1 MNNDLFKAPRSVF
14 TGPEFRGLSVRAK
27 LLYLAVCAHPGLS
40 ACGVGRWDEEVLAT
54 LCPDLTYREC
64 MAAGFE
70 LMVSGLI
77 VFDPVAGLVGPRGF
91 LSWINL
97 GQERV
102 ANAVVAS
109 FYDASSPVVISCLAM
124 DGANWAVENSRKST
138 FAQVDKGLRDLVDR
152 INPDNLVRRLRDI
165 MSLMQNTFNLMSR
178 VQKNFEEKSD
188 LDDMGYNLLTAIFGG
203 ISTFSQSDY
212 AVSVELL
219 TKFKKTHIIDI
230 NNKDDGINSYISKDD
245 TYTNG
250 YKADNSK
257 DDILVSN
264 KSVTNNLLTSKLTYR
279 GKKPRLQ
286 LVSNTSTPE
295 PVENLPKAVDNSLV
309 PVENIQAPVDN
320 FSKPVENSA
329 KPKRVAYSPEFEQF
343 WAAFPKARRVGKK
356 GAYAKWVQVMRKGE
370 ASFEEIMEGLERYK
384 AGWNPAYYH
393 MPTTWLNKG
402 LWDGDYQPRA
412 RSTMQRFAAIA
423 MQAAEDQNNNN
434 TIWEENENEF

>member
-70 LMVSGLI
+70 LMAAGLI

-109 FYDASSPVVISCLAM
+109 FYDASSLVVISCLAM

-138 FAQVDKGLRDLVDR
+138 FAQVDKGLRDLVSR
-152 INPDNLVRRLRDI
+152 IDPDNLVRRLRDI

-188 LDDMGYNLLTAIFGG
+188 LDDMVYNLLNSMIVG
-203 ISTFSQSDY
+203 ISTFPQSDY

-230 NNKDDGINSYISKDD
+230 NNKDVDINSYISKDD
-245 TYTNG
+245 TYVNDN
-250 YKADNSK
+250 KAYFSK
-257 DDILVSN
+257 DDILASN
-264 KSVTNNLLTSKLTYR
+264 KSVTNNLQSSKLTYR
-279 GKKPRLQ
+279 GEKPRLQ
-286 LVSNTSTPE
+286 LVSNTQIAE
-295 PVENLPKAVDNSLV
+295 PVENLPL
-309 PVENIQAPVDN
+309 PVDN
-320 FSKPVENSA
+320 FSEPVENKSTR
-329 KPKRVAYSPEFEQF
+329 KRAAYSAEFEQF
-343 WAAFPKARRVGKK
+343 WVAFPKARRVGKK
-356 GAYAKWVQVMRKGE
+356 GAYAKWVQVIRKGE
-370 ASFEEIMEGLERYK
+370 ATFEEIMEGLERYK

-423 MQAAEDQNNNN
+423 MQAAEDQNNN
-434 TIWEENENEF
+434 THWEETDNGF

>member
-40 ACGVGRWDEEVLAT
+40 ACGVGSWDKETLAG
-54 LCPDLTYREC
+54 LCPDLTFREC
-64 MAAGFE
+64 MEAAFE
-70 LMVSGLI
+70 LFEAGLI
-77 VFDPVAGLVGPRGF
+77 VFDPVTGEVGPRGF

-97 GQERV
+97 GRSRDANHAV
-102 ANAVVAS
+102 AK
-109 FYDASSPVVISCLAM
+109 FYDTSSPVVILCLAV
-124 DGANWAVENSRKST
+124 DAVCWAVDNSKKST
-138 FAQVDKGLRDLVDR
+138 FAQVEAGLCDLVDR
-152 INPDNLVRRLRDI
+152 LEPDNLVRRLTDL
-165 MSLMQNTFNLMSR
+165 MSLRTESFMTHSR
-178 VQKNFEEKSD
+178 FVSEKSD
-188 LDDMGYNLLTAIFGG
+188 LHDMVYNLLNSMIVG
-203 ISTFSQSDY
+203 ISTFPQSDY

-219 TKFKKTHIIDI
+219 TKLKKTHIIDI

-245 TYTNG
+245 TYTNR

-257 DDILVSN
+257 DDILASN
-264 KSVTNNLLTSKLTYR
+264 KSVTNNLQSSKLTYR

-295 PVENLPKAVDNSLV
+295 PVENLPL
-309 PVENIQAPVDN
+309 PVDN
-320 FSKPVENSA
+320 FSEPVEN
-329 KPKRVAYSPEFEQF
+329 KNTRKRATYSPEFEQF

-356 GAYAKWVQVMRKGE
+356 GAYAKWVQVIRKGE
-370 ASFEEIMEGLERYK
+370 ATFEEIMEGLERYK

-402 LWDGDYQPRA
+402 LWDGEYQPNRQ

-434 TIWEENENEF
+434 TIWEEQDNEF

>member
-64 MAAGFE
+64 MEAAFE
-70 LMVSGLI
+70 LFEAGLI

-97 GQERV
+97 GRSRDANHAV
-102 ANAVVAS
+102 AK
-109 FYDASSPVVISCLAM
+109 FYDTSSPVVILCLAV
-124 DGANWAVENSRKST
+124 DAVCWAVDNSKKST
-138 FAQVDKGLRDLVDR
+138 FAQVDKGLRDLVSR
-152 INPDNLVRRLRDI
+152 IDPDNLARRLRDI

-188 LDDMGYNLLTAIFGG
+188 LDDMVYNLLNSMIVG
-203 ISTFSQSDY
+203 ISTFPQSDY

-219 TKFKKTHIIDI
+219 TKLKKTHIIDI

-245 TYTNG
+245 TYTNR

-257 DDILVSN
+257 DDILAFSKPTINKLVS
-264 KSVTNNLLTSKLTYR
+264 KKPTIK
-279 GKKPRLQ
+279 GKKCHKPHLQ
-286 LVSNTSTPE
+286 LVLDAE
-295 PVENLPKAVDNSLV
+295 PVENLPL
-309 PVENIQAPVDN
+309 
-320 FSKPVENSA
+320 PVENSVEPVEN
-329 KPKRVAYSPEFEQF
+329 KNTRKRATYSPEFEQF

-356 GAYAKWVQVMRKGE
+356 GAYAKWVQVIRKGE
-370 ASFEEIMEGLERYK
+370 ATFEEIMEGLERYK

-402 LWDGDYQPRA
+402 LWDGEYQPNRQ

-423 MQAAEDQNNNN
+423 MQAAEDQNNN
-434 TIWEENENEF
+434 THWEETDNEF

>member
-1 MNNDLFKAPRSVF
+1 MNNDLFKASRSVF

-70 LMVSGLI
+70 LMASGLI
-77 VFDPVAGLVGPRGF
+77 VFDSVAGLVGPRGF

-152 INPDNLVRRLRDI
+152 IDPDNLVRRLRDI

-188 LDDMGYNLLTAIFGG
+188 LDDMVYKLLNSMIVG
-203 ISTFSQSDY
+203 ISTFPQSDY

-219 TKFKKTHIIDI
+219 TKLKKTHIIDI

-257 DDILVSN
+257 DDILASN
-264 KSVTNNLLTSKLTYR
+264 KSVTNNLQSSKLTYR

-295 PVENLPKAVDNSLV
+295 PVENLPL
-309 PVENIQAPVDN
+309 PVDN
-320 FSKPVENSA
+320 FSEPVENKNTRKRATYSA
-329 KPKRVAYSPEFEQF
+329 EFEQF

-356 GAYAKWVQVMRKGE
+356 GAYAKWVQVIRKGE
-370 ASFEEIMEGLERYK
+370 ATFEEIMEGLERYK

-402 LWDGDYQPRA
+402 LWDGDYQPQQ

-434 TIWEENENEF
+434 TIWEEQDNEF

>member
-1 MNNDLFKAPRSVF
+1 MG
-14 TGPEFRGLSVRAK
+14 TEFRGLSVRAK

-70 LMVSGLI
+70 LMAAGLI

-109 FYDASSPVVISCLAM
+109 FYDASSLVVISCLAM

-138 FAQVDKGLRDLVDR
+138 FAQVDKGLRDLVSR
-152 INPDNLVRRLRDI
+152 IDPDNLVRRLRDI

-203 ISTFSQSDY
+203 ISTFPQSDY
-212 AVSVELL
+212 AVSELL
-219 TKFKKTHIIDI
+219 LPTFEKAVIIYNYIKETNNI
-230 NNKDDGINSYISKDD
+230 NKP
-245 TYTNG
+245 T
-250 YKADNSK
+250 
-257 DDILVSN
+257 
-264 KSVTNNLLTSKLTYR
+264 TNNLTSNKLTTNKLVTNKLVTNKLVTNAR
-279 GKKPRLQ
+279 AREEQLQ
-286 LVSNTSTPE
+286 LE
-295 PVENLPKAVDNSLV
+295 ENL
-309 PVENIQAPVDN
+309 Q
-320 FSKPVENSA
+320 PVENSMLPVEN
-329 KPKRVAYSPEFEQF
+329 KSTRKRATYSPEFEQF

-356 GAYAKWVQVMRKGE
+356 GAYAKWQQVLRKGE
-370 ASFEEIMEGLERYK
+370 ATFEEIMEGLERYK
-384 AGWNPAYYH
+384 AGWSPAYYH

-402 LWDGDYQPRA
+402 LWDGDYQPNRQ

-423 MQAAEDQNNNN
+423 MQAAEDQNNN
-434 TIWEENENEF
+434 THWEENENEF

>member
-14 TGPEFRGLSVRAK
+14 TGPEFSGLSVRAK

-40 ACGVGRWDEEVLAT
+40 ACGVGRWDEEVLAA

-70 LMVSGLI
+70 LMAAGLI

-152 INPDNLVRRLRDI
+152 IDPDNLVRRLRDI

-188 LDDMGYNLLTAIFGG
+188 LHDMVYKLLNSMIVG
-203 ISTFSQSDY
+203 ISTFPQSDY

-230 NNKDDGINSYISKDD
+230 NNKDVDINSYISKDD
-245 TYTNG
+245 IL
-250 YKADNSK
+250 AFSK
-257 DDILVSN
+257 PTINKLVS
-264 KSVTNNLLTSKLTYR
+264 KKPTIK
-279 GKKPRLQ
+279 GKKCHKPHLQ
-286 LVSNTSTPE
+286 LVLDAEPVDNFST
-295 PVENLPKAVDNSLV
+295 PVENLPL
-309 PVENIQAPVDN
+309 PVDN
-320 FSKPVENSA
+320 FSEPVENKSTRKRATYSA
-329 KPKRVAYSPEFEQF
+329 EFEQF

-356 GAYAKWVQVMRKGE
+356 GAYAKWQQVIRKGE
-370 ASFEEIMEGLERYK
+370 ATFEEIMEGLERYK

-402 LWDGDYQPRA
+402 LWDGDYQPNQQ

-423 MQAAEDQNNNN
+423 MQAAEEQNNN
-434 TIWEENENEF
+434 THWEENENEF

>member
-70 LMVSGLI
+70 LMAAGLI

-109 FYDASSPVVISCLAM
+109 FYDASSLVVISCLAM
-124 DGANWAVENSRKST
+124 DGANWAAGNSRKST
-138 FAQVDKGLRDLVDR
+138 FAQVDKGLRDLVSR
-152 INPDNLVRRLRDI
+152 IDPDNLVRRLRDI

-188 LDDMGYNLLTAIFGG
+188 LDDMVYNLLNSMIVG
-203 ISTFSQSDY
+203 ISTFPQSDY

-230 NNKDDGINSYISKDD
+230 NNKDVGINSYISKDD
-245 TYTNG
+245 TYVNDN
-250 YKADNSK
+250 KAYSSK
-257 DDILVSN
+257 DDILASN
-264 KSVTNNLLTSKLTYR
+264 KSVTNNLQSSKLTYR

-286 LVSNTSTPE
+286 LGSNTSTPE
-295 PVENLPKAVDNSLV
+295 PVENLPL
-309 PVENIQAPVDN
+309 PVDN
-320 FSKPVENSA
+320 FSEPVENKSTR
-329 KPKRVAYSPEFEQF
+329 KRAAYSPEFEQF

-356 GAYAKWVQVMRKGE
+356 GAYAKWQQVLRKGE
-370 ASFEEIMEGLERYK
+370 ATFEEIMEGLERYK

-393 MPTTWLNKG
+393 MPTTWLNEG

-423 MQAAEDQNNNN
+423 MQAAEEQNNN
-434 TIWEENENEF
+434 TQWEENENEF

>member
-109 FYDASSPVVISCLAM
+109 FYDASSPVVISCLAL

-138 FAQVDKGLRDLVDR
+138 FAQVDKGLRDLVSR
-152 INPDNLVRRLRDI
+152 IDPDNLVRRLRDI

-188 LDDMGYNLLTAIFGG
+188 LDDMVYNLLNSMIVG
-203 ISTFSQSDY
+203 ISTFPQSDY

-230 NNKDDGINSYISKDD
+230 NNKDVDINSYISKDD
-245 TYTNG
+245 TYVNDN
-250 YKADNSK
+250 KAYSSK
-257 DDILVSN
+257 DDILASN
-264 KSVTNNLLTSKLTYR
+264 KSVTNNLQSSKLTYR

-295 PVENLPKAVDNSLV
+295 PVENLPL
-309 PVENIQAPVDN
+309 PVDN
-320 FSKPVENSA
+320 FSEPVENKSTRKRATYSA
-329 KPKRVAYSPEFEQF
+329 EFEQF

-356 GAYAKWVQVMRKGE
+356 GAYAKWQQVLRKGE
-370 ASFEEIMEGLERYK
+370 ATFEEIMEGLERYK

-423 MQAAEDQNNNN
+423 MQAAEDQNNN

>member
-14 TGPEFRGLSVRAK
+14 TGPEFSGLSVRAK

-70 LMVSGLI
+70 LMAAGLI

-109 FYDASSPVVISCLAM
+109 FYDASSLVVISCLAM

-138 FAQVDKGLRDLVDR
+138 FAQVDKGLRDLVSR
-152 INPDNLVRRLRDI
+152 IDPDNLVRRLRDI

-203 ISTFSQSDY
+203 ISTFPQSDY
-212 AVSVELL
+212 AVSELL
-219 TKFKKTHIIDI
+219 LPTFEKAVIIYNYIKETNNI
-230 NNKDDGINSYISKDD
+230 NKP
-245 TYTNG
+245 T
-250 YKADNSK
+250 
-257 DDILVSN
+257 
-264 KSVTNNLLTSKLTYR
+264 TNNLTSNKLTTNKLVTSKLVTNAR
-279 GKKPRLQ
+279 AREEQLQ
-286 LVSNTSTPE
+286 LE
-295 PVENLPKAVDNSLV
+295 ENSML
-309 PVENIQAPVDN
+309 PVDN
-320 FSKPVENSA
+320 FSEPVENKNTRKRATYSA
-329 KPKRVAYSPEFEQF
+329 EFEQF

-356 GAYAKWVQVMRKGE
+356 GAYAKWVQVIRKGE
-370 ASFEEIMEGLERYK
+370 ATFEEIMEGLERYK

-412 RSTMQRFAAIA
+412 RSTMQRFATIA
-423 MQAAEDQNNNN
+423 MQAAEDQNNN
-434 TIWEENENEF
+434 TQWEETDNEF

>member
-40 ACGVGRWDEEVLAT
+40 ACGVGRWDEETLAG

-64 MAAGFE
+64 MEAAFE
-70 LMVSGLI
+70 LFAAGLI

-109 FYDASSPVVISCLAM
+109 FYDASSLVVISCLAM
-124 DGANWAVENSRKST
+124 DGANWAAGNSRKST
-138 FAQVDKGLRDLVDR
+138 FAQVDKGLRDLVSR
-152 INPDNLVRRLRDI
+152 IDPDNLVRRLRDI

-188 LDDMGYNLLTAIFGG
+188 LDDMVYNLLNRMIVG
-203 ISTFSQSDY
+203 ISTFPQSDY

-219 TKFKKTHIIDI
+219 TKLKKTHIIDI
-230 NNKDDGINSYISKDD
+230 NNKDVDINSYISKDD
-245 TYTNG
+245 IL
-250 YKADNSK
+250 AFSK
-257 DDILVSN
+257 PTINKLVS
-264 KSVTNNLLTSKLTYR
+264 KKPTIK
-279 GKKPRLQ
+279 GKKCHKPHLQ
-286 LVSNTSTPE
+286 LVLDAE
-295 PVENLPKAVDNSLV
+295 PVENLPL
-309 PVENIQAPVDN
+309 PVDN
-320 FSKPVENSA
+320 FSEPVENLST
-329 KPKRVAYSPEFEQF
+329 PKRATYSAEFEQF

-356 GAYAKWVQVMRKGE
+356 GAYAKWVQVIRKGE
-370 ASFEEIMEGLERYK
+370 ATFEEIMEGLERYK

-423 MQAAEDQNNNN
+423 MQAAEDQNNN
-434 TIWEENENEF
+434 THWEEIDNEF

>member
-14 TGPEFRGLSVRAK
+14 TGPEFSGLSVRAK

-40 ACGVGRWDEEVLAT
+40 ACGVGRWDEETLAT

-64 MAAGFE
+64 MEAAFE
-70 LMVSGLI
+70 LFEAGLI

-91 LSWINL
+91 LSWVNL
-97 GQERV
+97 GRSRDANHAV
-102 ANAVVAS
+102 AK
-109 FYDASSPVVISCLAM
+109 FYDTSSPVVISCLAV
-124 DGANWAVENSRKST
+124 DAACWAVDNSRKST
-138 FAQVDKGLRDLVDR
+138 FAQVDKGLRDLVSR
-152 INPDNLVRRLRDI
+152 IDPDNLVRRLRDI

-188 LDDMGYNLLTAIFGG
+188 LDDMVYNLLNSMIVG
-203 ISTFSQSDY
+203 ISTFPQSDY

-230 NNKDDGINSYISKDD
+230 NNKDVGINSYISKDD
-245 TYTNG
+245 TYANS

-257 DDILVSN
+257 DDILASN
-264 KSVTNNLLTSKLTYR
+264 KSVTNNLQSSKLTYR

-286 LVSNTSTPE
+286 LASDTSTPE
-295 PVENLPKAVDNSLV
+295 PVENLPL
-309 PVENIQAPVDN
+309 PVDN
-320 FSKPVENSA
+320 FSEPVEN
-329 KPKRVAYSPEFEQF
+329 KNTRKRATYSPEFEQF

-356 GAYAKWVQVMRKGE
+356 GAYAKWVQVIRKGE
-370 ASFEEIMEGLERYK
+370 ATFEEIMEGLERYK

-393 MPTTWLNKG
+393 MPITWLNKG
-402 LWDGDYQPRA
+402 LWDGEYQPNRQ

-423 MQAAEDQNNNN
+423 MQAAEEQNNN
-434 TIWEENENEF
+434 THWEENENEF

>member
-70 LMVSGLI
+70 LMAAGLI

-109 FYDASSPVVISCLAM
+109 FYDASSVVVISCLAM

-138 FAQVDKGLRDLVDR
+138 FAQVDKGLRDLVSR
-152 INPDNLVRRLRDI
+152 IDPDNLVRRLRDI

-188 LDDMGYNLLTAIFGG
+188 LGDMVYNLLNSMIVG
-203 ISTFSQSDY
+203 ISTFPQSDY

-230 NNKDDGINSYISKDD
+230 NNKDVDINSYISKDD
-245 TYTNG
+245 TYVNDN
-250 YKADNSK
+250 KAYSSK
-257 DDILVSN
+257 DDILAFSKPTINKLVS
-264 KSVTNNLLTSKLTYR
+264 KKPTIK
-279 GKKPRLQ
+279 GKKCHKPHLQ
-286 LVSNTSTPE
+286 LVLDAE
-295 PVENLPKAVDNSLV
+295 
-309 PVENIQAPVDN
+309 PVDN
-320 FSKPVENSA
+320 FSEPVENKSTRKRATYSA
-329 KPKRVAYSPEFEQF
+329 EFEQF

-356 GAYAKWVQVMRKGE
+356 GAYAKWVQVIRKGE
-370 ASFEEIMEGLERYK
+370 ATFEEIMEGLERYK

-402 LWDGDYQPRA
+402 LWDGDYQPNQQ

-423 MQAAEDQNNNN
+423 MQAAEDQNNN
-434 TIWEENENEF
+434 THWEENENEF

>member
-70 LMVSGLI
+70 LMAAGLI

-109 FYDASSPVVISCLAM
+109 FYDASSLVVISCLAM
-124 DGANWAVENSRKST
+124 DGANWAVENSRKPT
-138 FAQVDKGLRDLVDR
+138 FAQVDKGLRDLVSR
-152 INPDNLVRRLRDI
+152 IDPDNLVRRLRDI

-178 VQKNFEEKSD
+178 VQRNFEEKSD
-188 LDDMGYNLLTAIFGG
+188 LDDMVYNLLNSMIVG
-203 ISTFSQSDY
+203 ISTFPQSDY

-230 NNKDDGINSYISKDD
+230 NNKDVGINSYISKDD

-257 DDILVSN
+257 DDILAFSKPTINKLVS
-264 KSVTNNLLTSKLTYR
+264 KKPTIK
-279 GKKPRLQ
+279 GKKCHKPHLQ
-286 LVSNTSTPE
+286 LVLDTE
-295 PVENLPKAVDNSLV
+295 
-309 PVENIQAPVDN
+309 PVDN
-320 FSKPVENSA
+320 FSAPAENSIELVENLST
-329 KPKRVAYSPEFEQF
+329 PKRATYSAEFEQF

-356 GAYAKWVQVMRKGE
+356 GTYAKWQQVIRKGE
-370 ASFEEIMEGLERYK
+370 ATFEEIMEGLERYK

-423 MQAAEDQNNNN
+423 MQAAEDQNNN
-434 TIWEENENEF
+434 TQWEETDNEF

>member
-70 LMVSGLI
+70 LMAAGLI

-109 FYDASSPVVISCLAM
+109 FYDASSLVVISCLAM
-124 DGANWAVENSRKST
+124 DGANWAVENSRKPT
-138 FAQVDKGLRDLVDR
+138 FAQVDKGLRDLVSR
-152 INPDNLVRRLRDI
+152 IDPDNLVRRLRDI

-188 LDDMGYNLLTAIFGG
+188 LDDMVYNLLNSMIVG
-203 ISTFSQSDY
+203 ISTFPQSDY

-230 NNKDDGINSYISKDD
+230 NNKDVDINSYISKDD
-245 TYTNG
+245 TYVNDN
-250 YKADNSK
+250 KAYSSK
-257 DDILVSN
+257 DDILASN
-264 KSVTNNLLTSKLTYR
+264 KSVTNNLQSSKLTYR

-295 PVENLPKAVDNSLV
+295 PVENLPL
-309 PVENIQAPVDN
+309 PVDN
-320 FSKPVENSA
+320 FSEPVENKSTRKRATYSA
-329 KPKRVAYSPEFEQF
+329 EFEQF

-356 GAYAKWVQVMRKGE
+356 GAYAKWQQVLRKGE
-370 ASFEEIMEGLERYK
+370 ATFEEIMEGLERYK

-423 MQAAEDQNNNN
+423 MQAAEEQNNN
-434 TIWEENENEF
+434 TQWEDTDNEF

>member
-14 TGPEFRGLSVRAK
+14 TGTEFKGLSVRAK

-70 LMVSGLI
+70 LMAAGLI

-109 FYDASSPVVISCLAM
+109 FYDASSVVVISCLAM

-138 FAQVDKGLRDLVDR
+138 FAKVDKGLRDLVSR
-152 INPDNLVRRLRDI
+152 IDPDNLVRRLRDI

-188 LDDMGYNLLTAIFGG
+188 LDDMVYNLLNSMIVG
-203 ISTFSQSDY
+203 ISTFPQSDY

-219 TKFKKTHIIDI
+219 TKFKKTRIIDI
-230 NNKDDGINSYISKDD
+230 NNKDVDINSYISKDD
-245 TYTNG
+245 TYVNDN
-250 YKADNSK
+250 KAYSSK
-257 DDILVSN
+257 DDILASN
-264 KSVTNNLLTSKLTYR
+264 KSVTNNLQSSKLTYR
-279 GKKPRLQ
+279 GEKPRLQ

-295 PVENLPKAVDNSLV
+295 PVENLPL
-309 PVENIQAPVDN
+309 PVDN
-320 FSKPVENSA
+320 FSEPVENKSTRKRATYSA
-329 KPKRVAYSPEFEQF
+329 EFEQF

-356 GAYAKWVQVMRKGE
+356 GAYAKWVQVIRKGE
-370 ASFEEIMEGLERYK
+370 ATFEEIMEGLERYK

-423 MQAAEDQNNNN
+423 MQATEDQNNN
-434 TIWEENENEF
+434 TQWEEIDNEF

>member
-102 ANAVVAS
+102 ANAVAAS
-109 FYDASSPVVISCLAM
+109 FYDASSVVVISCLAM

-138 FAQVDKGLRDLVDR
+138 FAQVDKGLRDLVSR
-152 INPDNLVRRLRDI
+152 IDPDNLVRRLRDI

-203 ISTFSQSDY
+203 ISTVPQSDY
-212 AVSVELL
+212 AVSELL
-219 TKFKKTHIIDI
+219 LPTFEKAVIIYNYIKETNNI
-230 NNKDDGINSYISKDD
+230 NKP
-245 TYTNG
+245 T
-250 YKADNSK
+250 
-257 DDILVSN
+257 
-264 KSVTNNLLTSKLTYR
+264 TNNLTSNKLTTNKLVTSKLVTNAR
-279 GKKPRLQ
+279 AREEQLQ
-286 LVSNTSTPE
+286 LEENLQ
-295 PVENLPKAVDNSLV
+295 PVENSML
-309 PVENIQAPVDN
+309 PVDN
-320 FSKPVENSA
+320 FSESVENKSTRKRATYSA
-329 KPKRVAYSPEFEQF
+329 EFEQF

-356 GAYAKWVQVMRKGE
+356 GTYAKWQQVLRNGE
-370 ASFEEIMEGLERYK
+370 ATFEEIMEGLERYK

-402 LWDGDYQPRA
+402 LWDGDYQPNQQ

-423 MQAAEDQNNNN
+423 MQAAEDQNNN
-434 TIWEENENEF
+434 THWEENENEF

>member
-14 TGPEFRGLSVRAK
+14 TGPEFKGLSVRAK

-40 ACGVGRWDEEVLAT
+40 ACGVGRWDEETLAG

-64 MAAGFE
+64 VEAAFE
-70 LMVSGLI
+70 LLTAGLI
-77 VFDPVAGLVGPRGF
+77 VFDPVSGEVGPRGF

-97 GQERV
+97 GRSRDANHAV
-102 ANAVVAS
+102 AK
-109 FYDASSPVVISCLAM
+109 FYDTSSPIVVLCLAV
-124 DGANWAVENSRKST
+124 DAACWAVDNSKKST
-138 FAQVDKGLRDLVDR
+138 FAQVEAGLCDLVDR
-152 INPDNLVRRLRDI
+152 LDPDNLVRRLSDL
-165 MSLMQNTFNLMSR
+165 MSLRTESFMTHSR
-178 VQKNFEEKSD
+178 FVSEKSD
-188 LDDMGYNLLTAIFGG
+188 LHDMAYKLLTGMTVG

-212 AVSVELL
+212 AVSVNLL
-219 TKFKKTHIIDI
+219 TKLEKTHIIDI
-230 NNKDDGINSYISKDD
+230 NNKDVDSNSYISKDD
-245 TYTNG
+245 TYVNDNKA
-250 YKADNSK
+250 YSNKAD
-257 DDILVSN
+257 ILAYS
-264 KSVTNNLLTSKLTYR
+264 KSVTNNLQNRKLTYR

-295 PVENLPKAVDNSLV
+295 PVENLPLPVDTFSE
-309 PVENIQAPVDN
+309 PVENKSTRKRATY
-320 FSKPVENSA
+320 SA
-329 KPKRVAYSPEFEQF
+329 EFEQF

-356 GAYAKWVQVMRKGE
+356 GAYAKWQQVLRNGE
-370 ASFEEIMEGLERYK
+370 ATFEEIMEGLERYK

-434 TIWEENENEF
+434 TIWEENNNEF

>member
-14 TGPEFRGLSVRAK
+14 TGPEFSGLSVRAK

-40 ACGVGRWDEEVLAT
+40 ECGVGRWDEETLAG

-64 MAAGFE
+64 MEAAFE
-70 LMVSGLI
+70 LFEAGLI

-97 GQERV
+97 GRSRDANHAV
-102 ANAVVAS
+102 AK
-109 FYDASSPVVISCLAM
+109 FYDTSSPVVILCLAV
-124 DGANWAVENSRKST
+124 DAVCWAVDNSKKST
-138 FAQVDKGLRDLVDR
+138 FAQVEAGLCDLVDR
-152 INPDNLVRRLRDI
+152 LEPDNLVRRLTDL
-165 MSLMQNTFNLMSR
+165 MSLRTESFMTHSR
-178 VQKNFEEKSD
+178 FVSEKSD
-188 LDDMGYNLLTAIFGG
+188 LHDMVYNLLNSMIVG
-203 ISTFSQSDY
+203 ISTFPQSDY

-219 TKFKKTHIIDI
+219 TKLKKTHIIDI

-245 TYTNG
+245 TYTNR

-257 DDILVSN
+257 DDILASN
-264 KSVTNNLLTSKLTYR
+264 KSVTNNLQSSKLTYR

-295 PVENLPKAVDNSLV
+295 PVENLPL
-309 PVENIQAPVDN
+309 
-320 FSKPVENSA
+320 PVENSVEPVENLST
-329 KPKRVAYSPEFEQF
+329 PKRATYSAEFEQF

-356 GAYAKWVQVMRKGE
+356 GTYAKWQQVLRKGE
-370 ASFEEIMEGLERYK
+370 ATFEEIMEGLERYK

-434 TIWEENENEF
+434 TIWEEQDNEF

>member
-14 TGPEFRGLSVRAK
+14 TGPEFSGLSVRAK

-70 LMVSGLI
+70 LMAAGLI

-109 FYDASSPVVISCLAM
+109 FYDASSLVVISCLAM

-138 FAQVDKGLRDLVDR
+138 FAQVDKGLRDLVSR
-152 INPDNLVRRLRDI
+152 IDPDNLVRRLRDI

-203 ISTFSQSDY
+203 ISTFPQSDY
-212 AVSVELL
+212 AVSELL
-219 TKFKKTHIIDI
+219 LPTFEKAVIIYNYIKETNNI
-230 NNKDDGINSYISKDD
+230 NKP
-245 TYTNG
+245 T
-250 YKADNSK
+250 
-257 DDILVSN
+257 
-264 KSVTNNLLTSKLTYR
+264 TNNLTSNKLTTNKLVTSKLVTNAR
-279 GKKPRLQ
+279 AREEQLQ
-286 LVSNTSTPE
+286 LE
-295 PVENLPKAVDNSLV
+295 ENSML
-309 PVENIQAPVDN
+309 PVDN
-320 FSKPVENSA
+320 FSEPVDNFSEPVDNFSEPVENKNTRKRATYSA
-329 KPKRVAYSPEFEQF
+329 EFEQF

-356 GAYAKWVQVMRKGE
+356 GAYAKWVQVIRKGE
-370 ASFEEIMEGLERYK
+370 ATFEEIMEGLERYK

-412 RSTMQRFAAIA
+412 RSTMQRFATIA
-423 MQAAEDQNNNN
+423 MQAAEDQNNN
-434 TIWEENENEF
+434 TQWEETDNEF

>member
-14 TGPEFRGLSVRAK
+14 TGPEFSGLSVRAK

-138 FAQVDKGLRDLVDR
+138 FAQVDKGLRDLVSR
-152 INPDNLVRRLRDI
+152 IDPDNLVRRLRDI

-188 LDDMGYNLLTAIFGG
+188 LDDMVYNLLNSMIVG
-203 ISTFSQSDY
+203 ISTFPQSDY

-219 TKFKKTHIIDI
+219 TKLKKTHIIDI
-230 NNKDDGINSYISKDD
+230 NSKDDGINSYISKDD
-245 TYTNG
+245 TYVNDN
-250 YKADNSK
+250 KAYSSK
-257 DDILVSN
+257 DDILASN
-264 KSVTNNLLTSKLTYR
+264 KSVTNNLQSSKLTYR

-295 PVENLPKAVDNSLV
+295 PVENLPL
-309 PVENIQAPVDN
+309 PVDN
-320 FSKPVENSA
+320 FSEPVENKSTRKRATYSA
-329 KPKRVAYSPEFEQF
+329 EFEQF

-356 GAYAKWVQVMRKGE
+356 GAYAKWQQVLRKGE
-370 ASFEEIMEGLERYK
+370 ATFEEIMEGLERYK

-423 MQAAEDQNNNN
+423 MQAAEDQNNHN

>member
-1 MNNDLFKAPRSVF
+1 
-14 TGPEFRGLSVRAK
+14 
-27 LLYLAVCAHPGLS
+27 
-40 ACGVGRWDEEVLAT
+40 VL
-54 LCPDLTYREC
+54 
-64 MAAGFE
+64 
-70 LMVSGLI
+70 
-77 VFDPVAGLVGPRGF
+77 PRGF

-109 FYDASSPVVISCLAM
+109 FYDASSLVVISCLAM

-138 FAQVDKGLRDLVDR
+138 FAQVDKGLRDLVSR
-152 INPDNLVRRLRDI
+152 IDPDNLVRRLRDI

-188 LDDMGYNLLTAIFGG
+188 LDDMVYNLLNSMIVG
-203 ISTFSQSDY
+203 ISTFPQSDY

-230 NNKDDGINSYISKDD
+230 NNKDVDINSYISKDD
-245 TYTNG
+245 TYVNDN
-250 YKADNSK
+250 KAYSSK
-257 DDILVSN
+257 DDILASN
-264 KSVTNNLLTSKLTYR
+264 KSVTNNLQSSKLTYR

-295 PVENLPKAVDNSLV
+295 PVENLPL
-309 PVENIQAPVDN
+309 PVDN
-320 FSKPVENSA
+320 FSEPVENKSTRKRATYSA
-329 KPKRVAYSPEFEQF
+329 EFEQF

-356 GAYAKWVQVMRKGE
+356 GAYAKWVQVIRKGE
-370 ASFEEIMEGLERYK
+370 ATFEEIMEGLERYK

-402 LWDGDYQPRA
+402 LWDGEYQPNRQ

-434 TIWEENENEF
+434 TIWEEQDNEF

>member
-14 TGPEFRGLSVRAK
+14 TGSEFRGLSVRAK

-40 ACGVGRWDEEVLAT
+40 ACGVGRWDEETLAG

-64 MAAGFE
+64 MKAAFE
-70 LMVSGLI
+70 LLAAGLI
-77 VFDPVAGLVGPRGF
+77 VFDPVAGEVGPRGF

-97 GQERV
+97 GRSRD
-102 ANAVVAS
+102 AGHVVAK
-109 FYDASSPVVISCLAM
+109 FYDTSSPIVVLCLAV
-124 DGANWAVENSRKST
+124 DAACWAVDNSKKST
-138 FAQVDKGLRDLVDR
+138 FAQVEAGLCDLVDR
-152 INPDNLVRRLRDI
+152 LDPDNLVRRLRDI

-188 LDDMGYNLLTAIFGG
+188 LDDMVYNLLNSMIVG
-203 ISTFSQSDY
+203 ISTFPQSDY

-230 NNKDDGINSYISKDD
+230 NNKDVDINSYISKDD
-245 TYTNG
+245 TYVNDN
-250 YKADNSK
+250 KAYSSK
-257 DDILVSN
+257 DDILASN
-264 KSVTNNLLTSKLTYR
+264 KSVTNNLQSSKLTYR

-295 PVENLPKAVDNSLV
+295 PVENLPL
-309 PVENIQAPVDN
+309 PVDN
-320 FSKPVENSA
+320 FSEPVENKSTRKRATYSA
-329 KPKRVAYSPEFEQF
+329 EFEQF

-356 GAYAKWVQVMRKGE
+356 GTYAKWVQVIRKGE
-370 ASFEEIMEGLERYK
+370 ATFEEIMEGLERYK

-423 MQAAEDQNNNN
+423 MQAAEDQNNN
-434 TIWEENENEF
+434 TQWEENENEF

>member
-70 LMVSGLI
+70 LMAAGLI

-109 FYDASSPVVISCLAM
+109 FYDASSLVVISCLAM

-138 FAQVDKGLRDLVDR
+138 FAQVDKGLRDLVSR
-152 INPDNLVRRLRDI
+152 IDPDNLVRRLRDI

-188 LDDMGYNLLTAIFGG
+188 LDDMVYNLLNSMIVG
-203 ISTFSQSDY
+203 ISTFPQSDY

-219 TKFKKTHIIDI
+219 TKLEKTHIIDI
-230 NNKDDGINSYISKDD
+230 NNKDVDINSYISKDD

-257 DDILVSN
+257 DDILASN
-264 KSVTNNLLTSKLTYR
+264 KSVTNNLQSSKLTYR

-295 PVENLPKAVDNSLV
+295 PVENLPL
-309 PVENIQAPVDN
+309 PVDN
-320 FSKPVENSA
+320 FSEPGENKSTR
-329 KPKRVAYSPEFEQF
+329 KRATYSPEFEQF

-356 GAYAKWVQVMRKGE
+356 GAYAKWVQVIRKGE
-370 ASFEEIMEGLERYK
+370 ATFEEIMEGLERYK

-423 MQAAEDQNNNN
+423 MQAAEDQNNN
-434 TIWEENENEF
+434 THWEENENEF

>member
-70 LMVSGLI
+70 LMAAGLI

-97 GQERV
+97 GQARV

-109 FYDASSPVVISCLAM
+109 FYDTSSLVVISCLAM
-124 DGANWAVENSRKST
+124 DGANWAVENSCKST
-138 FAQVDKGLRDLVDR
+138 FAQVDKGLRDLVGR
-152 INPDNLVRRLRDI
+152 IDPDNLVRRLRDI
-165 MSLMQNTFNLMSR
+165 MSLTQNTFNLMSR

-203 ISTFSQSDY
+203 ISTFPQSDY
-212 AVSVELL
+212 AVSELL
-219 TKFKKTHIIDI
+219 LPTFEKAVIIYNYIKETNNI
-230 NNKDDGINSYISKDD
+230 NKPTTNKLASNNL
-245 TYTNG
+245 T
-250 YKADNSK
+250 
-257 DDILVSN
+257 SN
-264 KSVTNNLLTSKLTYR
+264 KLTTNKLVTNAR
-279 GKKPRLQ
+279 AREEQLQ
-286 LVSNTSTPE
+286 LEENLPLSVDNFSE
-295 PVENLPKAVDNSLV
+295 PVENLST
-309 PVENIQAPVDN
+309 
-320 FSKPVENSA
+320 
-329 KPKRVAYSPEFEQF
+329 PKRATYSAEFEQF

-356 GAYAKWVQVMRKGE
+356 GAYAKWAQVMRKGE

-434 TIWEENENEF
+434 TIWEEQDNEF

>member
-64 MAAGFE
+64 MAAGLE
-70 LMVSGLI
+70 LMAAGLI

-109 FYDASSPVVISCLAM
+109 FYDASSLVVISCLAM
-124 DGANWAVENSRKST
+124 DGANWAVENSRKPT
-138 FAQVDKGLRDLVDR
+138 FAQVDKGLRDLVSR
-152 INPDNLVRRLRDI
+152 IDPDNLVRRLRDI

-188 LDDMGYNLLTAIFGG
+188 LDDMVYNLLNSMIVG
-203 ISTFSQSDY
+203 ISTFPQSDY

-230 NNKDDGINSYISKDD
+230 NNKDVGVNSYISKDD
-245 TYTNG
+245 TYVNDN
-250 YKADNSK
+250 KAYSSK
-257 DDILVSN
+257 DDILASN
-264 KSVTNNLLTSKLTYR
+264 KSVTNNLQSSKLTYR

-286 LVSNTSTPE
+286 LVSDTSTPE
-295 PVENLPKAVDNSLV
+295 PVENLPL
-309 PVENIQAPVDN
+309 
-320 FSKPVENSA
+320 PVENSVEPVENLST
-329 KPKRVAYSPEFEQF
+329 PKRAAYSAEFEQF

-356 GAYAKWVQVMRKGE
+356 GAYAKWVQVIRKGE
-370 ASFEEIMEGLERYK
+370 ATFEEIMEGLECYK

-423 MQAAEDQNNNN
+423 MQAAEDQNNN
-434 TIWEENENEF
+434 TQWEENENEF

>member
-40 ACGVGRWDEEVLAT
+40 ACGVGPWDEVTLAG

-64 MAAGFE
+64 MEAAFE
-70 LMVSGLI
+70 LFEAGLI

-97 GQERV
+97 GRSRDANHAV
-102 ANAVVAS
+102 AK
-109 FYDASSPVVISCLAM
+109 FYDTSSPVVILCLAV
-124 DGANWAVENSRKST
+124 DAVCWAVDNSKKST
-138 FAQVDKGLRDLVDR
+138 FAQVEAGLCDLVDR
-152 INPDNLVRRLRDI
+152 LDPDNLVRRLADL
-165 MSLMQNTFNLMSR
+165 MSLRAGSFMTHSLFVSEKCD
-178 VQKNFEEKSD
+178 VQ
-188 LDDMGYNLLTAIFGG
+188 DMVYKLLNSMIVG
-203 ISTFSQSDY
+203 ISTFPQSDY
-212 AVSVELL
+212 AVSVNLL
-219 TKFKKTHIIDI
+219 TKLKKTHIIDI
-230 NNKDDGINSYISKDD
+230 INNKDVDSNCYYSKDD
-245 TYTNG
+245 TYTNVLNTNCN
-250 YKADNSK
+250 KEVTVTSK
-257 DDILVSN
+257 LTS
-264 KSVTNNLLTSKLTYR
+264 NNLLTSKLTYR
-279 GKKPRLQ
+279 GKKAHLR
-286 LVSNTSTPE
+286 LVSDAQTAK
-295 PVENLPKAVDNSLV
+295 PVENSTK
-309 PVENIQAPVDN
+309 PVD
-320 FSKPVENSA
+320 NSA

-423 MQAAEDQNNNN
+423 MQAAEEQNNNN
-434 TIWEENENEF
+434 WEENENEF

>member
-70 LMVSGLI
+70 LMAAGLI

-97 GQERV
+97 GQEHV

-109 FYDASSPVVISCLAM
+109 FYDASSVVVISCLAM

-138 FAQVDKGLRDLVDR
+138 FAQVDKGLRDLVSRTD
-152 INPDNLVRRLRDI
+152 PDNLVRRLRDI

-188 LDDMGYNLLTAIFGG
+188 LDDMVYNLLNSMIVG
-203 ISTFSQSDY
+203 ISTFPQSDY

-230 NNKDDGINSYISKDD
+230 NNKDVGINSYISKDD
-245 TYTNG
+245 TYANG

-257 DDILVSN
+257 DDILASN
-264 KSVTNNLLTSKLTYR
+264 KSVTNNLQSSKLTYR
-279 GKKPRLQ
+279 GKNPRLQ

-295 PVENLPKAVDNSLV
+295 PVENLPL
-309 PVENIQAPVDN
+309 PVDN
-320 FSKPVENSA
+320 FSEPVENKSTRKRATYSA
-329 KPKRVAYSPEFEQF
+329 EFEQF

-356 GAYAKWVQVMRKGE
+356 GAYAKWQQVIRKGE
-370 ASFEEIMEGLERYK
+370 ATFEEIMEGLERYK

-412 RSTMQRFAAIA
+412 RSTMQRFATIA
-423 MQAAEDQNNNN
+423 MQAAEDQNNN
-434 TIWEENENEF
+434 TQWEETDNEF

>member
-1 MNNDLFKAPRSVF
+1 MSNDLFKAPRSVF
-14 TGPEFRGLSVRAK
+14 TGSEFRGLSVRAK

-97 GQERV
+97 GQERA

-138 FAQVDKGLRDLVDR
+138 FAQVDKGLRDLVSR
-152 INPDNLVRRLRDI
+152 IDPDNLVRRLRDI

-188 LDDMGYNLLTAIFGG
+188 LDDMVYNLLNSMIVG
-203 ISTFSQSDY
+203 ISTFPQSDY

-219 TKFKKTHIIDI
+219 TKLKKTHIIDI

-264 KSVTNNLLTSKLTYR
+264 KSVTNNLQSSKLTYR

-295 PVENLPKAVDNSLV
+295 PVENLPL
-309 PVENIQAPVDN
+309 PVDN
-320 FSKPVENSA
+320 FSEPVENKSTRKRATYSA
-329 KPKRVAYSPEFEQF
+329 EFEQF

-356 GAYAKWVQVMRKGE
+356 GAYAKWQQVLRKGE
-370 ASFEEIMEGLERYK
+370 ATFEEIMEGLERYK

>member
-70 LMVSGLI
+70 LMAAGLI

-109 FYDASSPVVISCLAM
+109 FYDASSVVVISCLAM

-138 FAQVDKGLRDLVDR
+138 FAQVDKGLRDLVGR
-152 INPDNLVRRLRDI
+152 IDPDNLVRRLRDI

-188 LDDMGYNLLTAIFGG
+188 LDDMVYNLLNSMIVG
-203 ISTFSQSDY
+203 ISTFPQSDY

-219 TKFKKTHIIDI
+219 TKLKKTHIIDI
-230 NNKDDGINSYISKDD
+230 NNKDVGINSYISKDD

-257 DDILVSN
+257 DDILASN
-264 KSVTNNLLTSKLTYR
+264 KSVTNNLQSSKLTYR

-295 PVENLPKAVDNSLV
+295 PVENLPL
-309 PVENIQAPVDN
+309 PVDN
-320 FSKPVENSA
+320 FSEPVGNKSTRKRATYSA
-329 KPKRVAYSPEFEQF
+329 EFEQF

-356 GAYAKWVQVMRKGE
+356 GAYAKWQQVLRKDE
-370 ASFEEIMEGLERYK
+370 ATFEEIMEGLERYK

-402 LWDGDYQPRA
+402 LWDGDYQPNQQ

-423 MQAAEDQNNNN
+423 MQAAEEQNNN
-434 TIWEENENEF
+434 THWEENENEF

>member
-1 MNNDLFKAPRSVF
+1 MSNDLFKAPRSVF
-14 TGPEFRGLSVRAK
+14 TGSEFRGLSVRAK

-40 ACGVGRWDEEVLAT
+40 ECGVGRWDEETLAG

-64 MAAGFE
+64 MEAAFE
-70 LMVSGLI
+70 LLAAGLI
-77 VFDPVAGLVGPRGF
+77 VFDPVTGEVGPRGF

-97 GQERV
+97 GRSRDANHAV
-102 ANAVVAS
+102 AK
-109 FYDASSPVVISCLAM
+109 FYDTSSPVVILCLAV
-124 DGANWAVENSRKST
+124 DAACWAVDNSKKST
-138 FAQVDKGLRDLVDR
+138 FAQVEAGLRDLVDR
-152 INPDNLVRRLRDI
+152 LEPDNLVRRLSDL
-165 MSLMQNTFNLMSR
+165 MSLRTESFLTHARFVSEKGDMSDMVYKLFNSMI
-178 VQKNFEEKSD
+178 V
-188 LDDMGYNLLTAIFGG
+188 G
-203 ISTFSQSDY
+203 ISTFPQSDY

-219 TKFKKTHIIDI
+219 TKLKKTHIIDI

-245 TYTNG
+245 TYTNR

-257 DDILVSN
+257 DDILASN
-264 KSVTNNLLTSKLTYR
+264 KSVTNNLQSSKLTYR

-295 PVENLPKAVDNSLV
+295 PVENLPL
-309 PVENIQAPVDN
+309 PVDN
-320 FSKPVENSA
+320 FSEPVEN
-329 KPKRVAYSPEFEQF
+329 KNTRKRATYSPEFEQF
-343 WAAFPKARRVGKK
+343 WAAFPKAWRVGKK
-356 GAYAKWVQVMRKGE
+356 GAYAEWVQVIRKGE
-370 ASFEEIMEGLERYK
+370 ATFEEIMEGLERYK

>member
-14 TGPEFRGLSVRAK
+14 TGPEFSGLSVRAK

-70 LMVSGLI
+70 LMAAGLI

-109 FYDASSPVVISCLAM
+109 FYDASSLVVISCLAM
-124 DGANWAVENSRKST
+124 DGANWAVGNSRKST
-138 FAQVDKGLRDLVDR
+138 FAQVDKGLRDLVSR
-152 INPDNLVRRLRDI
+152 IDPDNLVRRLRDI

-188 LDDMGYNLLTAIFGG
+188 LDDMVYNLLNSMIVG
-203 ISTFSQSDY
+203 ISTFPQSDY

-230 NNKDDGINSYISKDD
+230 NNKDVDINSYISKDD
-245 TYTNG
+245 TYVNDN
-250 YKADNSK
+250 KAYSSK
-257 DDILVSN
+257 DDILASN
-264 KSVTNNLLTSKLTYR
+264 KSVTNNLQSSKLTYR

-295 PVENLPKAVDNSLV
+295 PVENLPL
-309 PVENIQAPVDN
+309 PVDN
-320 FSKPVENSA
+320 FSEPVENKSTRKRATYSA
-329 KPKRVAYSPEFEQF
+329 EFEQF

-356 GAYAKWVQVMRKGE
+356 GTYAKWQQVIRKGE
-370 ASFEEIMEGLERYK
+370 ATFEEIMEGLERYK

-423 MQAAEDQNNNN
+423 MQAAEDQNNN
-434 TIWEENENEF
+434 TQWEENENEF